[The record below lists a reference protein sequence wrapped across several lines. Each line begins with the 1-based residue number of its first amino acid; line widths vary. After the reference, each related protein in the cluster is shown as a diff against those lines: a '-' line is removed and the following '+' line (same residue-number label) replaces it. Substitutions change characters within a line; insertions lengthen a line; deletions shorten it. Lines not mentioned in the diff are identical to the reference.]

1 MSSPHFLHPP
11 APIAAGE
18 QSYSFHRL
26 MRRNHHYRWWRP
38 LAFAGTG
45 LGFFVAL
52 FIVAML
58 MVFVVSLLNPANWAA
73 DAGTAPDSALAEA
86 DLDMTSPID
95 FTITMA
101 SLIIMIPAVY
111 LAYVLLGS
119 KPVGQL
125 ISVAGKL
132 RWRWFGMALGTS
144 ALLFAAY
151 FALNFA
157 LSAAGAGDPSEL
169 APAKVPA
176 DPLFFALLVI
186 LLTPFQCAAE
196 ELVFRGALMQIVGS
210 WLKHPLFAILLP
222 VPLFTFGH
230 LYDVYGLLDVSVF
243 AIAAGYLAWRTG
255 GLEAA
260 MAMHIINNTFLFL
273 LGAMGQIDLN
283 ATSSGPMSLLFSV
296 LFTAL
301 LTFVLVK
308 LADKNKVARTAG
320 PLPPMT
326 QPPLLQPWPM
336 APPVYRQQQAYWAPP
351 MNPSAPQAQSATA
364 QDYPVAPGY
373 PPTPAVDPIPEPP
386 KSQDQ

>member
-1 MSSPHFLHPP
+1 MSSPHYLPPP
-11 APIAAGE
+11 APRADQE
-18 QSYSFHRL
+18 QSFAFHRL
-26 MRRNHHYRWWRP
+26 MRRNHNYRWWRP

-45 LGFFVAL
+45 LGFFVAS
-52 FIVAML
+52 FIVVMLMIFVVAML
-58 MVFVVSLLNPANWAA
+58 NPATWAA
-73 DAGTAPDSALAEA
+73 DASGSPDSVLTESE
-86 DLDMTSPID
+86 LDMASPID
-95 FTITMA
+95 FSITMA

-111 LAYVLLGS
+111 LAYLLLGS

-125 ISVAGKL
+125 VSVAGKL
-132 RWRWFGMALGTS
+132 RWRWFGLAIGAS

-151 FALNFA
+151 FALSFA
-157 LSAAGAGDPSEL
+157 LSTAGIGEPTDAAPIK
-169 APAKVPA
+169 PPA

-196 ELVFRGALMQIVGS
+196 ELVFRGALMQIIGS

-230 LYDVYGLLDVSVF
+230 LYDVYGLLDVTAF

-255 GLEAA
+255 GLEAP

-283 ATSSGPMSLLFSV
+283 ATESGPMSLVFSV
-296 LFTAL
+296 VFTAL

-308 LADKNKVARTAG
+308 LADKNNVARTAG
-320 PLPPMT
+320 PTPAAA

-336 APPVYRQQQAYWAPP
+336 AHPVYHQNQAHWAPP
-351 MNPSAPQAQSATA
+351 MDPSAPPASAPYP
-364 QDYPVAPGY
+364 QDFPPANGY
-373 PPTPAVDPIPEPP
+373 PPAPPVDSTPNAGDNH
-386 KSQDQ
+386 DR

>member
-1 MSSPHFLHPP
+1 MSSPHFLQPP

-18 QSYSFHRL
+18 QSFPFHRL
-26 MRRNHHYRWWRP
+26 MRRNHDYRWWRP

-52 FIVAML
+52 FIVVML
-58 MVFVVSLLNPANWAA
+58 IIFVVALVNPANWAA
-73 DAGTAPDSALAEA
+73 DPNGAPDSLLTEA

-111 LAYVLLGS
+111 LAYLLLGS

-125 ISVAGKL
+125 ISVAGRL
-132 RWRWFGMALGTS
+132 RWRWFAMALGTS
-144 ALLFAAY
+144 SLLFAAY
-151 FALNFA
+151 FALSFG
-157 LSAAGAGDPSEL
+157 LTAAGVGGQPDMAAVQG
-169 APAKVPA
+169 PA

-196 ELVFRGALMQIVGS
+196 ELVFRGALMQIIGS

-230 LYDVYGLLDVSVF
+230 LYDVYGLLDVAAF
-243 AIAAGYLAWRTG
+243 AIAAGYLTWRTG

-273 LGAMGQIDLN
+273 LGAMGQVDLN

-301 LTFVLVK
+301 LTFALVK
-308 LADKNKVARTAG
+308 LSSKNDVARTAG
-320 PLPPMT
+320 PIPPMT
-326 QPPLLQPWPM
+326 RPPLLQPWPM
-336 APPVYRQQQAYWAPP
+336 AQPVPHPRQAYWAPP
-351 MNPSAPQAQSATA
+351 MDPSAPQAQSPYP
-364 QDYPVAPGY
+364 QDYPPSPGY
-373 PPTPAVDPIPEPP
+373 SSTPPADPAHGAPENH
-386 KSQDQ
+386 DR

>member
-1 MSSPHFLHPP
+1 
-11 APIAAGE
+11 
-18 QSYSFHRL
+18 
-26 MRRNHHYRWWRP
+26 MRRNHDYRWWRP

-52 FIVAML
+52 FIVVML
-58 MVFVVSLLNPANWAA
+58 IIFVVALVNPANWAA
-73 DAGTAPDSALAEA
+73 DPNGAPDSLLTEA

-111 LAYVLLGS
+111 LAYLLLGS

-125 ISVAGKL
+125 ISVAGRL
-132 RWRWFGMALGTS
+132 RWRWFAMALGTS
-144 ALLFAAY
+144 SLLFAAY
-151 FALNFA
+151 FALSFG
-157 LSAAGAGDPSEL
+157 LTAAGVGGQPDMAAVQG
-169 APAKVPA
+169 PA

-196 ELVFRGALMQIVGS
+196 ELVFRGALMQIIGS

-230 LYDVYGLLDVSVF
+230 LYDVYGLLDVTAF
-243 AIAAGYLAWRTG
+243 AIAAGYLTWRTG

-273 LGAMGQIDLN
+273 LGAMGQVDLN

-296 LFTAL
+296 LFTAAADICPGQAVQQERRRPHRRANPAHDPAAA
-301 LTFVLVK
+301 TAA
-308 LADKNKVARTAG
+308 LADGPAGASPAPGLLGATDGSVRTAG
-320 PLPPMT
+320 PIALPAG
-326 QPPLLQPWPM
+326 LSSVSRV
-336 APPVYRQQQAYWAPP
+336 PVDASR
-351 MNPSAPQAQSATA
+351 
-364 QDYPVAPGY
+364 
-373 PPTPAVDPIPEPP
+373 
-386 KSQDQ
+386 